1 MAGVWAIAG
10 AVIMVPGVTAMD
22 QVRTG
27 VVAPLCQEA
36 DLPGVVH
43 QHGVV
48 AHPGKVVHGI
58 MARAGIADQ
67 VGITERAGIAVPV
80 GIMDQAGAMALVG
93 IMVQVWEL
101 PAHAGVEAAQAGEV
115 RGHVMV
121 IALRTD
127 RFHRRLNQL
136 LKWHQG
142 SQRNLHLKKLHLS
155 KA

>member
-27 VVAPLCQEA
+27 VVVPLCQEA
-36 DLPGVVH
+36 DLPGVML

-58 MARAGIADQ
+58 MALAGIA
-67 VGITERAGIAVPV
+67 GPV
-80 GIMDQAGAMALVG
+80 GIMDQAGAMVLVG
-93 IMVQVWEL
+93 IMVRVWEL
-101 PAHAGVEAAQAGEV
+101 PAHAGVEVAQAGEV
-115 RGHVMV
+115 RAHVMV
-121 IALRTD
+121 IALKTD
-127 RFHRRLNQL
+127 RFHHRLNQVL
-136 LKWHQG
+136 NRHQG

-155 KA
+155 KT

>member
-10 AVIMVPGVTAMD
+10 AVIVVPGGTAMD

-36 DLPGVVH
+36 DLPGVVL

-67 VGITERAGIAVPV
+67 AGIAGPV
-80 GIMDQAGAMALVG
+80 GIMDQAGAIALVG

-101 PAHAGVEAAQAGEV
+101 PAHAGVEVAQVGEV
-115 RGHVMV
+115 RGHGMV
-121 IALRTD
+121 IALRTA
-127 RFHRRLNQL
+127 RFHHRLNQL
-136 LKWHQG
+136 LNRHQG

-155 KA
+155 KT